1 MTDQELMQ
9 AALEEAR
16 LAFEA
21 GEVPVGAV
29 IAKDGEIIARAHN
42 LRETGKNALYHAEL
56 MAIDQAC
63 QTLGGWRLWQCELFV
78 TLEPCPMCSG
88 AIINS
93 RLRRIVYAASD
104 PKAGCCGS
112 LTDLFSLPFNHHPI
126 IEHGLMEAEAQQ
138 LLQAF
143 FASLRQKRLAAKAMK
158 KQKELTDD
166 TQS

>member
-1 MTDQELMQ
+1 MQ
-9 AALEEAR
+9 AALEEAQ

-29 IAKDGEIIARAHN
+29 IAKDGEIIAKAHN

-63 QTLGGWRLWQCELFV
+63 QVLGGWRLWQCELFV

-112 LTDLFSLPFNHHPI
+112 LTDLFSLPFNHHPV
-126 IEHGLMEAEAQQ
+126 IEHGLMEAESQQ
-138 LLQAF
+138 LLQQF

-158 KQKELTDD
+158 KQKEPIDETR
-166 TQS
+166 S